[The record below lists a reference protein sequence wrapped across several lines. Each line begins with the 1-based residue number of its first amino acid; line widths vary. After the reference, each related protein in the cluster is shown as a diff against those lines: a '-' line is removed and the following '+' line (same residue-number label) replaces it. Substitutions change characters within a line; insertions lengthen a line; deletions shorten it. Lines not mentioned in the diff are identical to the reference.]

1 MQKESIWFPSIILIC
16 LLGIITND
24 EILADPV
31 KESWQKII
39 PPYDTVK
46 SSNGTRHDINQIKMQ
61 VDAKVILIFI
71 NAVAL
76 VG

>member
-1 MQKESIWFPSIILIC
+1 M
-16 LLGIITND
+16 GIIPND
-24 EILADPV
+24 EIQADPV

-39 PPYDTVK
+39 PPHDTVK
-46 SSNGTRHDINQIKMQ
+46 SSNGTRHDMNQIKMQ